1 MVLKKRFPE
10 LYNDDISQWV
20 IVSKD
25 CYDSTCQAKWQV
37 LLQQC
42 HGHCD

>member
-1 MVLKKRFPE
+1 MALKKRFPE

-42 HGHCD
+42 HGQCD